1 MKHLRRW
8 LLAIILIIV
17 LLAGG
22 YYWTQQSKSSSSE
35 PTRVV
40 KKQVQ
45 LVALGDSLTYGQGD
59 DADKGGYVGRIQHK
73 LAHHY
78 HTKVSAVNYG
88 VSGDRSDQILDRL
101 NKQSKIRQSLK
112 KADVIVMTVG
122 GNDLMQ
128 SFQKDL
134 LTSYSQG
141 VEKKVNAQG
150 KIYQAKLQKLFRAV
164 RQQNP
169 HAPLCVFSI
178 YNPVY
183 VYFPQANAID
193 DSISHWNNLTQQTLK
208 DYGPAYFVNIDS
220 LMSHG
225 QYRTKAEQSQLLA
238 SSKSVNS
245 QQVSQKQL
253 IKIMDQKGHNK
264 NYYISTE
271 DNFHPNR
278 HGYQAMTKKL
288 FLQMKKHDGFM
299 YQQR

>member
-17 LLAGG
+17 LLGGG
-22 YYWTQQSKSSSSE
+22 YYWTHRPSTSPSQ

-40 KKQVQ
+40 KKHVHV
-45 LVALGDSLTYGQGD
+45 VALWDSLTYGQGD
-59 DADKGGYVGRIQHK
+59 DADKGGYVGRIRHK
-73 LAHHY
+73 LACHY

-101 NKQSKIRQSLK
+101 NSQAKIRQSLK

-134 LTSYSQG
+134 LTSSSQG
-141 VEKKVNAQG
+141 VEKKVNSQG
-150 KIYQAKLQKLFRAV
+150 KTYQAKLQKLLHAV
-164 RQQNP
+164 RQQNA
-169 HAPLCVFSI
+169 HAPLFVFSI

-193 DSISHWNNLTQQTLK
+193 NSITHWNQITQQTIK
-208 DYGPAYFVNIDS
+208 NYGPAYFVNIDA

-225 QYRTKAEQSQLLA
+225 QYRTKAAREQLLA

-253 IKIMDQKGHNK
+253 IKIMNQKGHNK

-278 HGYQAMTKKL
+278 HGYRQMTKKL
-288 FLQMKKHDGFM
+288 FRQMKQHDSFM